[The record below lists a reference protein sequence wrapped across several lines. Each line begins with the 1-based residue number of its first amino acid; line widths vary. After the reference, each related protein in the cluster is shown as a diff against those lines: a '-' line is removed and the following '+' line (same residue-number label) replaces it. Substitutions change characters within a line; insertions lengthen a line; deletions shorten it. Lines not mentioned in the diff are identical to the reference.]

1 MKGTTLKP
9 VRWIAAA
16 IGLCLIFLSLWQIIS
31 AQAGLKIIHIPNSTP
46 PVTVFT
52 PAAGNPAQRPVVLVA
67 HGFAGSSTVMRA
79 FSLTLAHAG
88 YSVVTWD
95 FDGHGANPRP
105 FPPDWTSADGVLVG
119 DAEQA
124 LQSAIDKGL
133 ASPQQVAILGHSMG
147 SGVALAYGLKHPETA
162 VTIAISP
169 VDQTVTPSLP
179 KNLLLMAGT
188 AEQSFLDNAGIL
200 LAEAGGAGGDPNL
213 GTARSMIP
221 IQGANHLTILFSTP
235 ATQAARTW
243 LDATF
248 GAQPGATTYIDH
260 NIWWYFAGVIGML
273 ILAVV
278 LASWLA
284 QRLPRVKTDR
294 PLWRRGGALLLGVLM
309 ATIGL
314 WLVDLTGLALEN
326 SFGLLVGGYLLL
338 WFALAGLISLFLLG
352 VRLERVTAW
361 MILAGGITFAM
372 LWLGVGLLGSLVWE
386 PWLMIARRLAL
397 WPVGAVLLLPWF
409 LAVGQALRGTGWLEQ
424 AGWWLAESVLVFG
437 SLLLAMRFNPGISF
451 LILILPVFPAVF
463 AVQILANAPYRGGW
477 PFALSGALFTSWML
491 LVVFPLA

>member
-1 MKGTTLKP
+1 MKP
-9 VRWIAAA
+9 VRWLAAA
-16 IGLCLIFLSLWQIIS
+16 LGLFLVLLSLSQIMT
-31 AQAGLKIIHIPNSTP
+31 AQAGLQIVHIPNSTP
-46 PVTVFT
+46 PVTVFS
-52 PAAGNPAQRPVVLVA
+52 PAGGNPAQRPVVLVG
-67 HGFAGSSTVMRA
+67 HGFAGSSTVMRG

-88 YSVVTWD
+88 YTVVTWD

-105 FPPDWTSADGVLVG
+105 FPPDWTSANSALVA

-124 LQSAIDKGL
+124 LQSAVDKGL

-147 SGVALAYGLKHPETA
+147 SGVALEYGQKHPETA

-188 AEQSFLDNAGIL
+188 SEQSFLDNARKL
-200 LAEAGGAGGDPNL
+200 LDEAGGAGGDPGL
-213 GTARSMIP
+213 GTARQLIP

-248 GAQPGATTYIDH
+248 GVQPGATVYIDR
-260 NIWWYFAGVIGML
+260 NIWWFFAGVIGTL

-278 LASWLA
+278 LAAWMA
-284 QRLPRVKTDR
+284 QRLPGLKTER
-294 PLWRRGGALLLGVLM
+294 PLWRRSGALLLGVLL
-309 ATIGL
+309 ATLGL
-314 WLVDLTGLALEN
+314 WLVDLTGVALEN
-326 SFGLLVGGYLLL
+326 SFGLLVGGYLLI

-352 VRLERVTAW
+352 VRLERITAW
-361 MILAGGITFAM
+361 MVLAGGITFAV

-386 PWLMIARRLAL
+386 PWLMIARRLIL
-397 WPVGAVLLLPWF
+397 WPVGTVLLLPWF
-409 LAVGQALRGTGWLEQ
+409 LAVGQALRGTGWLGQ
-424 AGWWLAESVLVFG
+424 AGWWLVESVLVAG
-437 SLLLAMRFNPGISF
+437 SLLLAMRFNPGIGF
-451 LILILPVFPAVF
+451 LVLILPVFPAVF
-463 AVQILANAPYRGGW
+463 AIQILACAPYRGGW
-477 PFALSGALFTSWML
+477 PFALSGALFTSWIM